1 MTARVSRTAA
11 ASSRPR
17 LRVVQGRLRRPAVAP
32 WLGFAVVFVVAM
44 LGLALARTAL
54 DRGAFELS
62 ELTRRLTVAETDNQR
77 LRLEVARLESPA
89 RIGPLAEGMGLVYPS
104 GRTLLLVDGR
114 VAAQIPPMAVPQ
126 TTIAIV
132 FDYDQTLSPT

>member
-1 MTARVSRTAA
+1 MTAPASRAAGAA
-11 ASSRPR
+11 ARPR

-32 WLGFAVVFVVAM
+32 WLGFALVFVVAM

-62 ELTRRLTVAETDNQR
+62 ELSRRLAAAETYNQR

-104 GRTLLLVDGR
+104 GRILLLVDGLER
-114 VAAQIPPMAVPQ
+114 GTPEDDPRWARIDRYALESTP
-126 TTIAIV
+126 
-132 FDYDQTLSPT
+132 